1 MSKFEFKL
9 KEALKEEA
17 AQVPDYWENISKK
30 ANIPYNG
37 RITMKESP
45 KRNLLRLRYVIPVVC
60 GLAFVVMLS
69 LISFPNNNKVENL
82 FINNI
87 VGSMGSKIGLP
98 ENGTT
103 QTVSYETYLEK
114 ANMNLDLWLP
124 TGLENTEDAY
134 VYYNEDG
141 TIFMMSGYTF
151 SNPSSGESLTI
162 RFQNDTLPLT
172 DTRYQLENEEIT
184 IINGEGIVI
193 GYYKELDA
201 YYTAFMYKGIGYD
214 LTGMQGISQE
224 DFINVIQSIIQ

>member
-9 KEALKEEA
+9 KESLKEEA
-17 AQVPDYWENISKK
+17 LQAPDYWEKISKK

-37 RITMKESP
+37 RMTMKESP
-45 KRNLLRLRYVIPVVC
+45 KRNLLRLRYVMPAVF
-60 GLAFVVMLS
+60 GLAFIVMLS
-69 LISFPNNNKVENL
+69 MISLPNNNKVENL
-82 FINNI
+82 IINNI
-87 VGSMGSKIGLP
+87 VGSMGSKIALP

-103 QTVSYETYLEK
+103 ENVSYETYLEK

-124 TGLENTEDAY
+124 TGLNNTEDAY

-151 SNPSSGESLTI
+151 SNPSTGESLTV

-172 DTRYQLENEEIT
+172 DTMYQLENEEAT
-184 IINGEGIVI
+184 TINGEKVVI
-193 GYYKELDA
+193 GYYEELDT
-201 YYTAFMYKGIGYD
+201 YYTAFIHKGIGYE
-214 LTGMQGISQE
+214 LISMQGISQE

>member
-9 KEALKEEA
+9 KEALKREA
-17 AQVPDYWENISKK
+17 TNAPDYWDNISKK
-30 ANIPYNG
+30 ANIHYNG

-45 KRNLLRLRYVIPVVC
+45 KRNLLRLRYVIPAVF

-69 LISFPNNNKVENL
+69 LISFPNNNKVESIV
-82 FINNI
+82 INNI
-87 VGSMGSKIGLP
+87 GGSMGSKIGLP

-103 QTVSYETYLEK
+103 DTVSYETYLER
-114 ANMNLDLWLP
+114 ANMDLDLWLP
-124 TGLENTEDAY
+124 KGLENTEDAY

-162 RFQNDTLPLT
+162 RFQEDSLPLT

-184 IINGEGIVI
+184 TINDEDIVI

-201 YYTAFMYKGIGYD
+201 YYTAFIYQGIGYD

-224 DFINVIQSIIQ
+224 DFINVIQSILQ